1 MHVADAHREMLS
13 DDVPPMPMPDSK
25 AEADLL
31 LQYLNAGLYPT
42 ADVVELEVCTDQLP
56 DSSFF
61 LRMNS
66 TCSRRSTS

>member
-1 MHVADAHREMLS
+1 MHIADAHREMLP

-25 AEADLL
+25 AEANFL
-31 LQYLNAGLYPT
+31 LQCLEAGVYPT
-42 ADVVELEVCTDQLP
+42 ADLIELEASTDQLS
-56 DSSFF
+56 DSFF

>member
-1 MHVADAHREMLS
+1 MHIADAHREMLP

-25 AEADLL
+25 AEADFL
-31 LQYLNAGLYPT
+31 LQCLDAGLYPT
-42 ADVVELEVCTDQLP
+42 LDLTEASTDQLS

-66 TCSRRSTS
+66 TCSRYSTS